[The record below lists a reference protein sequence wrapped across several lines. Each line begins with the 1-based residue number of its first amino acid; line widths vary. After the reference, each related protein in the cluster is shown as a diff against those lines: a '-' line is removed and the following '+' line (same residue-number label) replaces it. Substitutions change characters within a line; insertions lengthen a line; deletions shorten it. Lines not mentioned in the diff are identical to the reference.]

1 MSKAW
6 QRDSS
11 RFRSGIADYTQAD
24 TVVAKSLYVL
34 DSQTGGGGG
43 GGGSSDATDVSY
55 LRVNGPL
62 SDYPINEKGTG
73 PFQTIDKVMLTV
85 NGETAVGGACHV
97 EWGEPWSNGAAIPCP
112 ITSFYQSAQGGNPAK
127 WFAYGLSVSPQA
139 RETRIFALG
148 DDGYPFTPGSP
159 GTGNNGIIFATLE
172 QPVSDISANYYNR
185 DNLGIPRAGVT
196 VPGQF
201 WAADCSFGTVVA
213 DTFTARS
220 DARVKANIETISGAL
235 ETVESLRGTTFNLT
249 NVAGNPKRMGFI
261 AQEVSGNAPDLV
273 VNTGSLLGVD
283 YGGSTALLAEAIK
296 TLSAKVKALETEVAQ
311 LRGNS
316 A

>member
-6 QRDSS
+6 QRDSN
-11 RFRSGIADYTQAD
+11 RFRSGVADYTQAD

-43 GGGSSDATDVSY
+43 GGGTGTDVSY
-55 LRVNGPL
+55 LQIGDALTN
-62 SDYPINEKGTG
+62 YPINQQGSGAYPTM
-73 PFQTIDKVMLTV
+73 DKVILTV
-85 NGETAVGGACHV
+85 GAETATKGAVHID
-97 EWGEPWSNGAAIPCP
+97 WGTAYSADASVPCP
-112 ITSFYQSAQGGNPAK
+112 ITSFLEQSSNK
-127 WFAYGLSVSPQA
+127 FFAFGLSVSPKA
-139 RETRIFALG
+139 RETRVFALG
-148 DDGYPFTPGSP
+148 DSDYPYNGS
-159 GTGNNGIIFATLE
+159 TGNNGIVFATRE
-172 QPVSDISANYYNR
+172 APIPDVSANYYNR

-201 WAADCSFGTVVA
+201 WAADCSFGTVTA

-249 NVAGNPKRMGFI
+249 NVPGNPKRMGFI

-296 TLSAKVKALETEVAQ
+296 ALSAKVKALETEVAQ

-316 A
+316 T

>member
-43 GGGSSDATDVSY
+43 GGGGGGMGTDVSY
-55 LRVNGPL
+55 LQIGAPL
-62 SDYPINEKGTG
+62 GNYPINQQGTG
-73 PFQTIDKVMLTV
+73 NYPTMDKLLLTID
-85 NGETAVGGACHV
+85 GETASEGAVHID
-97 EWGEPWSNGAAIPCP
+97 WGKAYTNDFSVPCP
-112 ITSFYQSAQGGNPAK
+112 ISSFLEQSSK
-127 WFAYGLSVSPQA
+127 FFAFGLSVSPKA
-139 RETRIFALG
+139 RETRGFALG
-148 DDGYPFTPGSP
+148 DSDYPYNGSS
-159 GTGNNGIIFATLE
+159 GNNGIVFATR
-172 QPVSDISANYYNR
+172 QHDGTDVSANYYNR

-311 LRGNS
+311 LRGNPT
-316 A
+316 

>member
-6 QRDSS
+6 QRNSS

-34 DSQTGGGGG
+34 DSQAGGGGG
-43 GGGSSDATDVSY
+43 GGGSMTDVSY
-55 LRVNGPL
+55 LQIGDAFPN
-62 SDYPINEKGTG
+62 YPINQQGTG
-73 PFQTIDKVMLTV
+73 NFPTMDKVLLSV
-85 NGETAVGGACHV
+85 DGETVVKGATHV
-97 EWGEPWSNGAAIPCP
+97 DWGNAYGSDASVPCP
-112 ITSFYQSAQGGNPAK
+112 ITSYLDTASNKF
-127 WFAYGLSVSPQA
+127 FAFGLAVAPTA
-139 RETRIFALG
+139 RETRLFALG
-148 DDGYPFTPGSP
+148 DADYPDNS
-159 GTGNNGIIFATLE
+159 GIIFATR
-172 QPVSDISANYYNR
+172 QMPVTGVSGNYYNR
-185 DNLGIPRAGVT
+185 ENLGIPRAGVT
-196 VPGQF
+196 IPGQF
-201 WAADCSFGTVVA
+201 WAADCSFGTVTA
-213 DTFTARS
+213 DTYTARS

-249 NVAGNPKRMGFI
+249 NVPGNPKRMGFI

-316 A
+316 T